1 MTEYEK
7 LYDEIQEVMNKI
19 DNFCGM
25 EKMKGTADKKTI
37 ELCTTMMQQS
47 CALSNTAHELE
58 EHLAWD
64 EDAKIADE
72 DGEEDGEVLVCPI
85 CGHRFVQGEGDYDYD
100 NACVHYTCPNCDW
113 EGNNPNDMSIEGIKD
128 RLECDKYDY
137 DLDGVEITDED
148 ARLVIDR
155 IEEGDDYDT
164 AIEDVLNGIKECLEA
179 GIED

>member
-1 MTEYEK
+1 MNYEE
-7 LYDEIQEVMNKI
+7 LYDEIQEVTNHI
-19 DNFCGM
+19 DNFCGL
-25 EKMKGTADKKTI
+25 EKLQGVENKKTL
-37 ELCTTMMQQS
+37 ELYTQMLQLS

-64 EDAKIADE
+64 DKEKTEDS
-72 DGEEDGEVLVCPI
+72 EEDGENMVCPI
-85 CGHRFVQGEGDYDYD
+85 CGHKFEQGEYEYDYD
-100 NACVHYTCPNCDW
+100 GGVLVYTCTECDW
-113 EGNNPNDMSIEGIKD
+113 QGNNPNDMSIDGIKD